1 MLGIIIIAHGNL
13 ATEMCSVLEHVVGPQ
28 KQMKAIDIGPDDN
41 IEQRREDLLAAI
53 SDVNSGKGVV
63 ICTDMFGGT
72 PSNMAISTIDQQPVE
87 VLAGFNLPALVK
99 LASVRDKTTLAEAVK
114 QAHEAGQKYMNV
126 ASQLLAAGSDKG

>member
-1 MLGIIIIAHGNL
+1 MLGIVIIAHGNL

-28 KQMKAIDIGPDDN
+28 KQIKAIDIGPDDN
-41 IEQRREDLLAAI
+41 IEQRRDDLLKAI
-53 SDVNSGKGVV
+53 ADVNTGKGVI

-99 LASVRDKTTLAEAVK
+99 LASVRDKTNMTEAVK
-114 QAHEAGQKYMNV
+114 QAHEAGRKYMNV
-126 ASQLLAAGSDKG
+126 ASQLLAASPDKA